1 MSPIVGIRRIN
12 TPVNKTPEKKS
23 KRMRIRIPQPPDRAY
38 SLRQRDLLQRE
49 KLRIPDEEYILHK
62 RGIRRP
68 FVGADPLEARAIS
81 KGQLRGTLPERIVYR
96 YLTEKMHM
104 VDNADFDF
112 QSSLD
117 GGRIQMGGLVVDFR
131 FEPLKLIINV
141 QGPTHKEYLRGK
153 KDEEQ
158 RSILEDM
165 GYKVYDLWEADIYD
179 EYKFEDIMRRIFLR
193 GIGGGG
199 YELSE
204 SESIPNEDVQRIQDT
219 TEQIQTL
226 IQELV

>member
-1 MSPIVGIRRIN
+1 MAIIGIRRIN
-12 TPVNKTPEKKS
+12 TPIDKTPEKKS
-23 KRMRIRIPQPPDRAY
+23 KRTRIRIPQPPDRAY

-49 KLRIPDEEYILHK
+49 KLRIPDDRYTLHK

-68 FVGADPLEARAIS
+68 MVGADPLEARAIS

-96 YLTEKMHM
+96 YLTEKMRM
-104 VDNADFDF
+104 VDGADFDF
-112 QSSLD
+112 QSSLS
-117 GGRIQMGGLVVDFR
+117 GGRLEMGGLVVDFR

-153 KDEEQ
+153 KDDEQ

-165 GYKVYDLWEADIYD
+165 GYKVYDLWESDIYD
-179 EYKFEDIMRRIFLR
+179 EYKLEDIMRRIFLR

-204 SESIPNEDVQRIQDT
+204 SESIPNEDMVNMLDMA
-219 TEQIQTL
+219 EQIYQMTGAL
-226 IQELV
+226 A